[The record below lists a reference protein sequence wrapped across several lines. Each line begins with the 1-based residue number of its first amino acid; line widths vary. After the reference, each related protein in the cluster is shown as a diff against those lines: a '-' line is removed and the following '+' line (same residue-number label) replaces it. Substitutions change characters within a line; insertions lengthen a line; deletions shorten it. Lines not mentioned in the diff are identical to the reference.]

1 MFHTHKKSTALIDY
15 KKNSI
20 LSNFDNS
27 KSAFSRS
34 SLLSVESKKSSI
46 GKFINPKNSIFSIK
60 KSVDFSDAGD
70 HESKLFDSDKT
81 FQIEMNP
88 TCKEKQMPG
97 EKNKNLLQKLLKTNQ
112 EKFPCF
118 DFQKNN
124 RLKEMNLDLSKYCK
138 KIRTK
143 SSFSITTLQNNISIK
158 LDKSQDKLISG
169 IYSKDN
175 LPLKTLIKQG
185 TKIKQRN
192 KSNDDKSRNTSLP
205 LKRIVM

>member
-1 MFHTHKKSTALIDY
+1 MFQTHKKSAALIDY

-60 KSVDFSDAGD
+60 KSVDYSDAGD
-70 HESKLFDSDKT
+70 PGSKLFDSDKT

-88 TCKEKQMPG
+88 LCKEKPIQG
-97 EKNKNLLQKLLKTNQ
+97 KNKNLLQKLLKTNQ
-112 EKFPCF
+112 EMLPCY
-118 DFQKNN
+118 DFQKKNCSQKGN
-124 RLKEMNLDLSKYCK
+124 IDLSKYCK

-143 SSFSITTLQNNISIK
+143 SFFSITTLPNNNSIK
-158 LDKSQDKLISG
+158 LDKSRDKLISG

-185 TKIKQRN
+185 IKLKERN
-192 KSNDDKSRNTSLP
+192 KSNDDKNRNTSLNF
-205 LKRIVM
+205 KRNM